1 MTTSF
6 SCFHV
11 PTRCKQLLSETPY
24 KTLVF
29 EHHGEKVELQ
39 VPELTPDLIE
49 TIAEAL
55 KKQQS
60 DYVQTLHTNEIIAV
74 FDQAVQKWLHPE
86 YELRKQAERLLPIIT
101 GYDGEMIR
109 LFISRYVKQFRKEK
123 LQRMVDEDFPNPLV
137 LDEFRPRKS
146 GGLQRAYG
154 PKLITHIFS
163 GNVPALPLWSLAA
176 GMLLK
181 SATIGKVSSSEPL
194 FPVLFAKTIAE
205 IDPRLGDAM
214 AILWWKGGDDALET
228 VSFQCSNAVIAYGG
242 KETIETVRQ
251 KVPSHVS
258 FHSHGHKV
266 SFGVITKDC
275 LATTRG
281 WQTAKLACYDVSW
294 FDQQGCLSPH
304 VFFVERGG
312 TYSARDFAQMI
323 ANEMDN
329 FQLTHP
335 RATLTEEE
343 HHAIVKQ
350 RTALEFES
358 FDNSALDLIKSEQ
371 GTEWTVVYLELGE
384 EKKREFPISPL
395 NRFVTVIP
403 VNNIM
408 EVKQYIKKVEGFVQ
422 TVGVGCSPQAFSP
435 IITMLGECGV
445 NRICALGS
453 MPHPEPGWHHDGRFH
468 LADLVRFCDVESTV
482 EDQMDFFDVYRE

>member
-1 MTTSF
+1 MTSV
-6 SCFHV
+6 SCFHI
-11 PTRCKQLLSETPY
+11 PTSCNQFLTEASF

-29 EHHGEKVELQ
+29 EKDGEKVELQ
-39 VPELTPDLIE
+39 VPELTSDLIKK
-49 TIAEAL
+49 IAEAL
-55 KKQQS
+55 KKHQS
-60 DYVQTLHTNEIIAV
+60 DYIQTLKTNDIIDI
-74 FDQAVQKWLHPE
+74 FDKAVQKWLHPD
-86 YELRKQAERLLPIIT
+86 YELRKLAEQLLPIIT
-101 GYDGEMIR
+101 GYDREMIR
-109 LFISRYVKQFRKEK
+109 LFISRYLRQFRKEK
-123 LQRMVDEDFPNPLV
+123 LQRMIDEDFPNPLV

-146 GGLQRAYG
+146 GGLYRAFG
-154 PKLITHIFS
+154 PGLITHIFS

-205 IDPRLGDAM
+205 IDQRLGDAM
-214 AILWWKGGDDALET
+214 AILWWKGGDEVLEA

-266 SFGVITKDC
+266 SFGVITKEC
-275 LATTRG
+275 LATTKG
-281 WQTAKLACYDVSW
+281 WQTAKLASYDVSW

-304 VFFVERGG
+304 VFFVEQGG
-312 TYSARDFAQMI
+312 TYSPRDFAQMV

-329 FQLTHP
+329 FQRTHP

-343 HHAIVKQ
+343 HHAIVKR

-358 FDNSALDLIKSEQ
+358 FDNSTLDLIKSEH
-371 GTEWTVVYLELGE
+371 GTEWTVVYRKFTGKEGV
-384 EKKREFPISPL
+384 FPFSPL
-395 NRFVTVIP
+395 NRFVTVVPI
-403 VNNIM
+403 NNITD
-408 EVKQYIKKVEGFVQ
+408 VKQYIKKVEGFVQ
-422 TVGVGCSPQAFSP
+422 TVGVGCSPNRFSS
-435 IITMLGECGV
+435 IINMLGVCGV

-468 LADLVRFCDVESTV
+468 LADLVRFCDVESTL
-482 EDQMDFFDVYRE
+482 EDQMDSFDVYRE